1 MKDIKEL
8 RQEID
13 LIDKQMKV
21 LFFKRM
27 ETAYQI
33 GEYKKANNLPIFDPK
48 REEEIIN
55 KIKEDND
62 IDSSLLPLY
71 IEFVKS
77 IMNISKDYQKTVK

>member
-1 MKDIKEL
+1 MFDFSRIS
-8 RQEID
+8 
-13 LIDKQMKV
+13 V
-21 LFFKRM
+21 
-27 ETAYQI
+27 AVPNVVP
-33 GEYKKANNLPIFDPK
+33 GSVKKNK
-48 REEEIIN
+48 EEIIN

>member
-27 ETAYQI
+27 ETAHQI
-33 GEYKKANNLPIFDPK
+33 GEYKKENNLPIFDPK